1 MPGQYYPVGIY
12 TSPFV
17 YYKSLENKAHTDTEE
32 ANRLKHN
39 TLEGASMFLSGK
51 TFHEPKKINRP
62 VQEQAAAAAL
72 EFLRQAAEIE
82 RGREKTV
89 IRANIDKIAEGEIKD
104 KLLAALDGT
113 VENYYDFILAL
124 NASIK
129 GVEESRAQI

>member
-39 TLEGASMFLSGK
+39 TLKGASMFLSGK

-62 VQEQAAAAAL
+62 VQE
-72 EFLRQAAEIE
+72 
-82 RGREKTV
+82 
-89 IRANIDKIAEGEIKD
+89 
-104 KLLAALDGT
+104 
-113 VENYYDFILAL
+113 
-124 NASIK
+124 
-129 GVEESRAQI
+129 